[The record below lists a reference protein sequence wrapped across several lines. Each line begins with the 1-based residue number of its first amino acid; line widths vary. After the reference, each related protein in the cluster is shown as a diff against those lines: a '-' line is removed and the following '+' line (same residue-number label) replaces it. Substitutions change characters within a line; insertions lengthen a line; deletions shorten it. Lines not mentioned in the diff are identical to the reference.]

1 VDECKQWVDNSEMM
15 RVYRTSLFTRIVPT
29 IRDIGLWGP
38 RVRKAYA
45 DMGIIGFAEGDVEG
59 MGLKDEVA
67 ARDLEARL
75 AEINRTAQA
84 AAAQA

>member
-1 VDECKQWVDNSEMM
+1 MM
-15 RVYRTSLFTRIVPT
+15 RIYRSSLFSRIVPT

-38 RVRKAYA
+38 RIRKAYA

-59 MGLKDEVA
+59 MGLKDEAA

-75 AEINRTAQA
+75 AEINRTAQGA
-84 AAAQA
+84 TATA